1 MNEKFLFEKERIFTT
16 FVCRIYVDDYN
27 DDNII
32 FEVDNWN
39 SLSELNCK
47 EVEKLCMRLNKLYE
61 DNEQLKQRNNRQAK
75 QLDKL
80 YTLIEKEDWQALKGI
95 IQDFQKCEEQLQR
108 ESKYYE
114 KGLSND

>member
-1 MNEKFLFEKERIFTT
+1 MIDENNRFIFVIDNGEYVFYDFKGKKANILDMNQTEDML
-16 FVCRIYVDDYN
+16 
-27 DDNII
+27 NILAN
-32 FEVDNWN
+32 E
-39 SLSELNCK
+39 
-47 EVEKLCMRLNKLYE
+47 
-61 DNEQLKQRNNRQAK
+61 NEQLKQRNNRQAK

-95 IQDFQKCEEQLQR
+95 IQDFQECEEQLQR